1 MDRSWIRG
9 TLFSREY
16 VNGVKEFMNL
26 IQAKFSEGEE
36 ILCPCRECLNRKY
49 WHQAV
54 VNKHILTH
62 GRESTYTRWIYH
74 GEDFNANVI
83 EHLVDVH
90 DSEDGNNGADRFE
103 EMFGDLCTAVQQDQK
118 KTENED
124 GNNGANP
131 SNTESFL
138 KNVRKEAKR
147 HLYHGCTK
155 FSRFSFVVN
164 LLHLKSCHR
173 ITNSAFTD
181 ILKLLA
187 EAFPQPNTLPKSY
200 DEAKNLQKELGLG
213 YESIHVCINN
223 CVLFRKQYAKHDNC
237 PVCGMSRWK
246 DPDRKKIPQK
256 VLRHFPLVPRLKRMF
271 LSKKASEEAQWHK
284 LKRQPSEKE
293 MSHPADGDVWQD
305 FDKKMSKICRRCQ
318 KHEAW
323 HRH

>member
-26 IQAKFSEGEE
+26 IQAKFSEDEE

-62 GRESTYTRWIYH
+62 GMESTYTRWIYH
-74 GEDFNANVI
+74 GEDFNADVI
-83 EHLVDVH
+83 EHPVDVH

-103 EMFGDLCTAVQQDQK
+103 EMFGDLCTAVEQDQK
-118 KTENED
+118 ETENED
-124 GNNGANP
+124 GNNDANP
-131 SNTESFL
+131 SETESFL
-138 KNVRKEAKR
+138 KNVGKEAKR

-187 EAFPQPNTLPKSY
+187 KAFPQPNTLPKSY
-200 DEAKNLQKELGLG
+200 EEVKNLLKELGLG
-213 YESIHVCINN
+213 HESIHVCINN
-223 CVLFRKQYAKHDNC
+223 CVLFRKQYAKHENC

-246 DPDRKKIPQK
+246 DPARKKMPQK

-271 LSKKASEEAQWHK
+271 LSKKASEEA
-284 LKRQPSEKE
+284 
-293 MSHPADGDVWQD
+293 
-305 FDKKMSKICRRCQ
+305 
-318 KHEAW
+318 
-323 HRH
+323 